1 MPMMKTNNFLYCS
14 KDKRFKHTLILEE
27 KFMLSFYNGKII
39 SFNIDGTMLE
49 FHLSAG
55 EKSKEGYGDTLLAK
69 TFGRGL

>member
-1 MPMMKTNNFLYCS
+1 
-14 KDKRFKHTLILEE
+14 
-27 KFMLSFYNGKII
+27 MLSFYNGKII